1 MAVVSNTKVFKG
13 ILEIKTFKQIK
24 FWKKEIDLRQ
34 KLQKY
39 VFFLNWETL
48 WNCKLYIRLTLYLSI
63 RQWKR
68 YLGKGS
74 FLSIFCSV
82 SAALIHKK
90 ATIFIENYLNLLRQS
105 FLDPFRNDRAEI
117 VSVILS
123 YPPCK
128 AGNSRFT
135 TVPLKLLSD

>member
-1 MAVVSNTKVFKG
+1 MAVSNTEVFK
-13 ILEIKTFKQIK
+13 LAFL
-24 FWKKEIDLRQ
+24 KKKHLN
-34 KLQKY
+34 KLNSERKRLIFDRNCKNMF
-39 VFFLNWETL
+39 FFLNWDTL
-48 WNCKLYIRLTLYLSI
+48 WNSKLYIRLTLYLSI

-117 VSVILS
+117 VSVISS

-128 AGNSRFT
+128 ADNSRFT